1 MGGTQATIL
10 LDVALTGEKLSYSLL
25 DITFLVDENLNN
37 YKEIHDWLLGLG
49 FHKTIHN
56 FKTYKQT
63 DKIDLALLEAQ
74 QMLADNLK
82 YFERRWY
89 IF

>member
-1 MGGTQATIL
+1 ML
-10 LDVALTGEKLSYSLL
+10 PMLNEKLSYSPL

-49 FHKTIHN
+49 FLKTIHN

-63 DKIDLALLEAQ
+63 DKIDFNTTRSTNKCWQ
-74 QMLADNLK
+74 T
-82 YFERRWY
+82 
-89 IF
+89 I